1 MQLTNRQNN
10 LGFSLIEF
18 MIAMTISLV
27 AIGMITSIYLSGLII
42 DGKNIKLARL
52 HQEVSSLT
60 LLMINDIKRAG
71 YINDAH
77 FNTTGT
83 ISGCVSPALCS
94 PVQFRTIITDAKD
107 SDEPTDSCI
116 SYAYDEDGSGG
127 NNNSNAMGYR
137 LHNGAIEVRVA
148 QRSCDTG
155 GWTDI
160 TDSQFVHISA
170 LQFLVQEPALSNI
183 CSRVG
188 THLICRPSIETRSN
202 LSLLLRFKATLIEDR
217 CEVEQVPPDRD
228 CTSIIVNEHVRIGN
242 VIYN

>member
-1 MQLTNRQNN
+1 MQLTTRQDN

-27 AIGMITSIYLSGLII
+27 AIGMITSIYLSGLMI

-52 HQEVSSLT
+52 RQEVSSLT
-60 LLMINDIKRAG
+60 LLMISDIKRAG

-77 FNTTGT
+77 FNTIGT
-83 ISGCVSPALCS
+83 ISGCASPAICS
-94 PVQFRTIITDAKD
+94 PIDFRTIITDAKD

-116 SYAYDEDGSGG
+116 TYAYDEDSSGG
-127 NNNSNAMGYR
+127 INNSNAMGYR

-148 QRSCDTG
+148 QRTCNSG

-160 TDSQFVHISA
+160 TDSQFVHISE
-170 LQFLVQEPALSNI
+170 LKFLIQEPARSDV
-183 CSRVG
+183 CRRTG
-188 THLICRPSIETRSN
+188 TSLICRALIANSSY
-202 LSLLLRFKATLIEDR
+202 LSLILMFKATLIEEG
-217 CEVEQVPPDRD
+217 CNVEQVPPDND
-228 CTSIIVNEHVRIGN
+228 CTSIIVNENVRLKN